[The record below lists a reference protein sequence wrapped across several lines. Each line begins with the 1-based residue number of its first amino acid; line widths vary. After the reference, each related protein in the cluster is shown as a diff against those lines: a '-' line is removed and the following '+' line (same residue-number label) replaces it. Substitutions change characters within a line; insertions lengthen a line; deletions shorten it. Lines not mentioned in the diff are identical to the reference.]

1 MNKKG
6 KSVIA
11 ATMAVVI
18 LTGGAVYAAGG
29 GIKKSIDVVM
39 NGINLLVDGQ
49 TIFGD
54 NILYNGTTYVP
65 VRAVAESLG
74 KEVQWD
80 PQTFTVEIADKD
92 KDYVEKDGFKIYT
105 KTVRY
110 KDEYTEVNL
119 KIPFIEGM
127 KNAELMTQL
136 NQKLEQKALD
146 FKRETEKK
154 TREAVEEES
163 KAQGFSLRT
172 GSVYTEYDVRINNNR
187 TMSIPVTYYQY
198 TGGVHG
204 MTTKE
209 TVNLDLVNEKEL
221 LLKNLFDGSRDYL
234 QVLTDE
240 LLKQMKVQDYLFPDA
255 VSNFKATDDLK
266 FYLTDEGMVFY
277 FNPYEIA
284 PYAAG
289 IVEYT
294 ISYDDLKEVLNAN
307 YARQLL
313 ND

>member
-209 TVNLDLVNEKEL
+209 TVNLDLVNEK
-221 LLKNLFDGSRDYL
+221 
-234 QVLTDE
+234 
-240 LLKQMKVQDYLFPDA
+240 
-255 VSNFKATDDLK
+255 
-266 FYLTDEGMVFY
+266 
-277 FNPYEIA
+277 
-284 PYAAG
+284 
-289 IVEYT
+289 
-294 ISYDDLKEVLNAN
+294 
-307 YARQLL
+307 
-313 ND
+313 